1 MVPSYTYDECY
12 LYVREDKDVL
22 GSAQCSLSEQPSHTS
37 VELPL
42 QPAKVAWAVS
52 NVDVP
57 VEGPVERVRIAMIA
71 APLRRS
77 KRVAAQGC
85 LARHSARLAGKPRV
99 NYKH

>member
-52 NVDVP
+52 NVMICHNRP
-57 VEGPVERVRIAMIA
+57 PTLESHGRLSEGTAV
-71 APLRRS
+71 
-77 KRVAAQGC
+77 
-85 LARHSARLAGKPRV
+85 
-99 NYKH
+99 